1 MASELE
7 WIDTVEKRGD
17 ARLVGQDVWINQ
29 RTGEIIEA
37 QTLTKK
43 VKGDVDVGFEKL
55 WVGHILEAVD
65 EVGNAKMKVL
75 FGSFAT
81 RTAGTWSGRLLTT

>member
-1 MASELE
+1 M
-7 WIDTVEKRGD
+7 VKN
-17 ARLVGQDVWINQ
+17 VWINQ

-37 QTLTKK
+37 QTLTKE

-65 EVGNAKMKVL
+65 E
-75 FGSFAT
+75 
-81 RTAGTWSGRLLTT
+81 SG